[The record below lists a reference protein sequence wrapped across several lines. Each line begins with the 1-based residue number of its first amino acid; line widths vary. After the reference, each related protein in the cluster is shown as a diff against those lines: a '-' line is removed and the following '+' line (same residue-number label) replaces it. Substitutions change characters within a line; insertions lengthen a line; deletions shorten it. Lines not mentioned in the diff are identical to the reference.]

1 MRAHSQKMCINI
13 NYILYLYKC
22 EIEIKIIPM
31 CKINK
36 Y

>member
-13 NYILYLYKC
+13 NYIYIYINVK
-22 EIEIKIIPM
+22 IEIKIIPM
-31 CKINK
+31 CKINN